1 MGSICFTS
9 ESSRSLAWLDS
20 ASHRGRKAGRGS
32 GVQHPLKARRSQLI
46 SDAANGD
53 RRALSTLLESARPS
67 VYQWAEARTRDPD
80 DAEDIT
86 QLVLIRLIQN
96 LPKFRG
102 DSKLSSWL
110 YRITVHEVSGFLR
123 SRKRERTI
131 ARSWPGGEEETVSPP
146 FDPECIDRERTA
158 GVVRQVAATLP
169 TLQQEAFRLVDL
181 DGLKPCEAAREL
193 GKAQVNIRSSL
204 CRARK
209 KVRELVEECR
219 AEGIEPTGRRA

>member
-1 MGSICFTS
+1 MGSICFS
-9 ESSRSLAWLDS
+9 PWDSSDSGWLDS
-20 ASHRGRKAGRGS
+20 TSNRRREASRGTAIP
-32 GVQHPLKARRSQLI
+32 HPLRARRSRLI
-46 SDAANGD
+46 TDAASGD
-53 RRALSTLLESARPS
+53 RLALSTLLKSARPS
-67 VYQWAEARTRDPD
+67 VYQWAESRTRDPD

-86 QLVLIRLIQN
+86 QVVLLRLVQN

-110 YRITVHEVSGFLR
+110 YRITIHEVSGFLR
-123 SRKRERTI
+123 SRNRDRTI
-131 ARSWPGGEEETVSPP
+131 ARSWPGGDQEAVSPP

-158 GVVRQVAATLP
+158 GMVREAAATLP

-219 AEGIEPTGRRA
+219 AEGVDTRSE